1 MEEDVKYELIDIT
14 FELPYELHEDETHF
28 VREDGP
34 SPVDQPSDND
44 AEIEYDR
51 EGIPMGCSKAE
62 IKMREKLIFQFYENW
77 KNLHPEK
84 AVYNRSLNADIL
96 IRKESVVEAAV
107 HASKRYKSTLAVFK
121 LEEVLSQA
129 VMIAI
134 DSPKIGNKNQKKL
147 AKMVLMSYRSPV
159 LGLVKLT
166 VGVRHRSLDK
176 IQYGITA
183 LDEGE
188 EIVPLVGI
196 KKKKASRKK

>member
-1 MEEDVKYELIDIT
+1 MTGETTYEYELIDIS
-14 FELPYELHEDETHF
+14 FDQPYELPEEESQMVHEDEPF
-28 VREDGP
+28 EE
-34 SPVDQPSDND
+34 QPQESD
-44 AEIEYDR
+44 IEYDA
-51 EGIPMGCSKAE
+51 EGIPMGCSKIE
-62 IKMREKLIFQFYENW
+62 IKMRQRMIFQFYEDW
-77 KNLHPEK
+77 KNSHPGK
-84 AVYNRSLNADIL
+84 AVYNMSLNADIL

-129 VMIAI
+129 VKVAI
-134 DSPKIGNKNQKKL
+134 DAPKVGNKNQGKL
-147 AKMVLMSYRSPV
+147 IRMVLMSYSSPD

-188 EIVPLVGI
+188 EIVPLVGN
-196 KKKKASRKK
+196 KKKKAPHKK